1 MTGWLRDY
9 LAYPLQALL
18 AAALYGLL
26 ALLPLD
32 AASALGGWLMRSL
45 GPLLPVHRKVGLAN
59 LRRALPGKSDAE
71 YHALLRQVWDNLG
84 RVIGEYPHLARI
96 TRDRLVVE
104 GGEHLIALRDDGRP
118 GICVSAHSGN
128 WELGSVFANQIGLPL
143 ANIYRAPN
151 NPWVDRLV
159 RRARQP
165 FGGQLLRK
173 GSAGAK
179 GLIATLLNGGH
190 LGLLVDQK
198 MNDGIPVPFFGRPA
212 MTAPAVAQL
221 ALRYGCPVVPAF
233 VERLAGA
240 RFRLVILPPLT
251 LPDTGDRA
259 ADVAA
264 AMAIINQTVE
274 DWIRA
279 HPGQWLWL
287 HRRWPKGEV

>member
-1 MTGWLRDY
+1 MTRWVQIY
-9 LAYPLQALL
+9 LVFPLQALI
-18 AAALYGLL
+18 AVSLYGLF

-32 AASALGGWLMRSL
+32 AASALGGWLLRSL

-59 LRRALPGKSDAE
+59 LRRALPGLTDAD
-71 YHALLRQVWDNLG
+71 YQALLRQVWDNLG

-96 TRDRLVVE
+96 VRERVE
-104 GGEHLIALRDDGRP
+104 VDGLEHLAGLRDDGRP
-118 GICVSAHSGN
+118 GICVSAHTGN
-128 WELGSVFANQIGLPL
+128 WEMGSVVTNHIGLPL
-143 ANIYRAPN
+143 ASVYRAPN

-159 RRARQP
+159 RHARKP

-179 GLIATLLNGGH
+179 GLIATLQAGGH

-221 ALRYGCPVVPAF
+221 ALRYHCPVVPAF
-233 VERLAGA
+233 IERVAGA
-240 RFRLVILPPLT
+240 QFRMVVGPPLP
-251 LPDTGDRA
+251 LPNTGDRT

-264 AMAIINQTVE
+264 AMVIINQTVE

-287 HRRWPKGEV
+287 HRRWPKGDS

>member
-1 MTGWLRDY
+1 MTHWLRDY
-9 LAYPLQALL
+9 IAFPLQGL
-18 AAALYGLL
+18 AAGALYGLL

-32 AASALGGWLMRSL
+32 TASALGAWLLRHL

-59 LRRALPGKSDAE
+59 LRRALPGRSDAD
-71 YHALLRQVWDNLG
+71 YQALMRAVWDNLG

-96 TRDRLVVE
+96 TQERLIVE
-104 GGEHLIALRDDGRP
+104 GAEHLLALRDDGRP
-118 GICVSAHSGN
+118 GICVSAHTGN
-128 WELGSVFANQIGLPL
+128 WEVNSVFANSIGLPL

-159 RRARQP
+159 RYARRP

-173 GSAGAK
+173 GSTGAK
-179 GLIATLLNGGH
+179 GLIAALQAGGH

-198 MNDGIPVPFFGRPA
+198 MNDGIPVPFFGRLA

-221 ALRYGCPVVPAF
+221 ALRYRCPVVPAF
-233 VERLAGA
+233 VERLQGA
-240 RFRLVILPPLT
+240 RFRLVVLPPLT

-264 AMAIINQTVE
+264 AMALINQTVE
-274 DWIRA
+274 EWIRD

-287 HRRWPKGEV
+287 HRRWPKGDA